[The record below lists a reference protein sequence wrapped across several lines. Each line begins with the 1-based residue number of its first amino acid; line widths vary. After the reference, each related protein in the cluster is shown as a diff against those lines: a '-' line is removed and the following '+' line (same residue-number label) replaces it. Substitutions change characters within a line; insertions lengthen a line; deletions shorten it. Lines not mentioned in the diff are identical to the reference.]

1 MTTIELDY
9 EILLDKLIEKDD
21 EINNLKI
28 IQSELLSQI
37 EELNKD
43 NEDTEEQ
50 YEEEYQKLKKKYDNL
65 LKLYE
70 DNLKNDIEISESIPK
85 INHTIRFTTPK
96 KKNFRPT
103 TPPLRR

>member
-1 MTTIELDY
+1 M
-9 EILLDKLIEKDD
+9 KLVDARKVISK
-21 EINNLKI
+21 
-28 IQSELLSQI
+28 
-37 EELNKD
+37 LNKD

-70 DNLKNDIEISESIPK
+70 DSLKNNLDISESIPQ
-85 INHTIRFTTPK
+85 NNYRIRCKTPK
-96 KKNFRPT
+96 RKYIRPT